1 MAVEEKERFRKRKRR
16 RRSLVKTF
24 QRQITLI
31 ALVIFAA
38 SAFLY
43 LAFQNEEF
51 KVLLDRSARN
61 AAIGTQTAIQDVE
74 GFEEYTA
81 SVMETFASIP
91 EEVRQEGGEEYD
103 AYFEPFKQSDVY
115 LQATQK
121 AKTLSDQLAFE
132 NVYLAAYDPVTQAY
146 VILLDPEGGPIQF
159 GYRLGEWMKADRPEI
174 VSFFEDHNDNGSN
187 SYIQQTDEKHQM
199 DMLISGVPVRNAQGE
214 VIAMA
219 MAEMPLVMA
228 TIFAVF
234 FTLMYFI
241 VLLVIIIIIVILARV
256 MMRRRIVVPIR
267 KISRAVEQYAQ
278 NRKEGKVEGSTF
290 ADLNIRT
297 RDELEELSQVMAGME
312 TDIAVYEDDLM
323 KAAAEK
329 ERISTELNVASRIQ
343 VNLLP
348 TTFPAFPDRTEFE
361 VYAAMDPAR
370 EVGGDFYDYFLIDE
384 NHLGLVIADVSGK
397 GIPAALFMMASMII
411 VNSFAMEGYAPAQV
425 LAKTNERICR
435 GNREDMF
442 VTAWFGILDIR
453 TGVITAANAGHE
465 YPTVR
470 QPDGSFELIKDKHGF
485 VLGGMEG
492 MQYKEYTITLQPGAT
507 LFVYT
512 DGVPEATNTHDELF
526 GTDRM
531 LQALN
536 REPDREPER
545 ILHNVRREIDAF
557 VQEAPQFDDLTML
570 CLRYYGPAEVQ
581 TGDGSVFDA

>member
-1 MAVEEKERFRKRKRR
+1 
-16 RRSLVKTF
+16 
-24 QRQITLI
+24 
-31 ALVIFAA
+31 
-38 SAFLY
+38 
-43 LAFQNEEF
+43 
-51 KVLLDRSARN
+51 
-61 AAIGTQTAIQDVE
+61 
-74 GFEEYTA
+74 
-81 SVMETFASIP
+81 
-91 EEVRQEGGEEYD
+91 
-103 AYFEPFKQSDVY
+103 
-115 LQATQK
+115 
-121 AKTLSDQLAFE
+121 
-132 NVYLAAYDPVTQAY
+132 
-146 VILLDPEGGPIQF
+146 
-159 GYRLGEWMKADRPEI
+159 
-174 VSFFEDHNDNGSN
+174 
-187 SYIQQTDEKHQM
+187 
-199 DMLISGVPVRNAQGE
+199 
-214 VIAMA
+214 
-219 MAEMPLVMA
+219 
-228 TIFAVF
+228 
-234 FTLMYFI
+234 
-241 VLLVIIIIIVILARV
+241 
-256 MMRRRIVVPIR
+256 
-267 KISRAVEQYAQ
+267 
-278 NRKEGKVEGSTF
+278 
-290 ADLNIRT
+290 
-297 RDELEELSQVMAGME
+297 
-312 TDIAVYEDDLM
+312 
-323 KAAAEK
+323 
-329 ERISTELNVASRIQ
+329 
-343 VNLLP
+343 
-348 TTFPAFPDRTEFE
+348 
-361 VYAAMDPAR
+361 
-370 EVGGDFYDYFLIDE
+370 
-384 NHLGLVIADVSGK
+384 
-397 GIPAALFMMASMII
+397 MMASMII